1 MHRWLW
7 RIAVMAGLLAAPSL
21 AHAQAAVGLRAG
33 LRSAQLTTA
42 QDVDGINDFVVGG
55 YFGFG
60 VSNRLALQLEAVYG
74 TRGAKGLGL
83 GDGELDAGAGPVDL
97 EMSYLELPVLLRAGF
112 PGERFLPSVFA
123 GPYAAFL
130 LSCEITPTDGA
141 SRDCETSG
149 ATERFHPRG
158 TEFGILAGI
167 GFDMA
172 VGESTVFLDARYTL
186 GLLSI
191 ESGDGA
197 FDARHNGFA
206 VTGGFAVPVGR

>member
-7 RIAVMAGLLAAPSL
+7 RVAVMAGLLAAPAA

-42 QDVDGINDFVVGG
+42 QDVDGLTDFVVGG

-74 TRGAKGLGL
+74 TRGADGLGL
-83 GDGELDAGAGPVDL
+83 GDGELDAAGTPVDL
-97 EMSYLELPVLLRAGF
+97 SMNYLEFPVLLRAGF
-112 PGERFLPSVFA
+112 PGDRFLPSVFA

-130 LSCEITPTDGA
+130 LSCEITPAGGEA
-141 SRDCETSG
+141 RDCKTSG
-149 ATERFHPRG
+149 AAERFHPRG
-158 TEFGILAGI
+158 TEFGILAGV
-167 GFDMA
+167 GLDMA
-172 VGESTVFLDARYTL
+172 MGESTVFVDARYTL

-206 VTGGFAVPVGR
+206 VSGGFAVPVGR